1 MRPRG
6 RGGWTM
12 IELLMVM
19 LILGI
24 LVNLAMPA
32 LRLIRRRAEAAH
44 VIGDMRVIHVAAL
57 ASHADRG
64 VFPPSDNWG
73 NVPPP
78 LVPTL
83 PEGFEFRYGDAMYR
97 WHRYATPEGT
107 PLFPGQTE
115 LLAVEVRVADPGL
128 AATIRAL
135 YKGRLTFGSPTNV
148 FFILE

>member
-1 MRPRG
+1 MRARG
-6 RGGWTM
+6 RRGWTL

-24 LVNLAMPA
+24 LVNLAVPA

-57 ASHADRG
+57 ASHADLG
-64 VFPPSDNWG
+64 LYPPTDDWG

-78 LVPTL
+78 FVPTL
-83 PEGFEFRYGDAMYR
+83 PEGFEFLYGEAMYR
-97 WHRYATPEGT
+97 WHRYAAPDGS
-107 PLFPGQTE
+107 PMDPSQTE
-115 LLAVEVRVADPGL
+115 LLAVEVRVDDPGL
-128 AATIRAL
+128 AATIRSL
-135 YKGRLTFGSPTNV
+135 YKGRLTFGSATNV